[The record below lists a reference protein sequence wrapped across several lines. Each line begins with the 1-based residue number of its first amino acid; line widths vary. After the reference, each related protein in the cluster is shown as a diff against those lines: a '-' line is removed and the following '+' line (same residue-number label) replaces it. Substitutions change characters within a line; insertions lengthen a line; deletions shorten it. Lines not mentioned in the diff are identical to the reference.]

1 MLSHLS
7 QIIPGTNHWPTFI
20 KNKSNQF
27 EARLVYVKI
36 NKTKSIFFRDMENSI
51 LPIIVSHGEGR
62 IKFKKM
68 KDNLSSVINYV
79 DYQNKPTNIY
89 PYNPNGSVNGSNG
102 FTNSDGRVT
111 ILMPHPERL
120 STINQFSWKPD
131 SWKHSP
137 WFKFFKNARDWLQ

>member
-1 MLSHLS
+1 
-7 QIIPGTNHWPTFI
+7 
-20 KNKSNQF
+20 
-27 EARLVYVKI
+27 
-36 NKTKSIFFRDMENSI
+36 MENSI